1 MGFIVFLSNFVVS
14 ARIILYIITD
24 GGLRLMFTNEE
35 TLIKLLAENDEIAKK
50 IKVLYNEVRKEE
62 IIMNRKR
69 NSGEVN
75 IYKDYNKA
83 RDKMIKYLFKLNK
96 KYHFMDYVTIYEYK
110 YVIDS
115 IKSLIISLELF
126 DLALESCSLS

>member
-1 MGFIVFLSNFVVS
+1 
-14 ARIILYIITD
+14 
-24 GGLRLMFTNEE
+24 MFTNEE